1 MCFNKIDMSDGFINI
16 LIAEDN
22 EVSRDMM
29 TGILRAQGYNIFG
42 AIDGESAIKVVNDR
56 DVDMALVDVNMAPTG
71 GFEFVKY
78 VVSKGLNIPV
88 VIVTGDDSADLLM
101 EASSLGVAKVI
112 QKPVIPERLTQ
123 TVQRILKRKGLNPS
137 PLAVSAHDTKYT
149 PEELMDQTIEL
160 AAENARAGRGGPFAA
175 LVATKDGQ
183 VLGTGANGRASRVD
197 PTAHAEVM
205 AIRKA
210 AEKLGKSDLSD
221 CILYCSSQ
229 PTRIGEALVASVGI
243 ENVYYGLSHQDT
255 GSIKAHNKTAEAE
268 YSQLCKNEAL
278 EMFKAAKGD

>member
-1 MCFNKIDMSDGFINI
+1 MSQGFINI

-22 EVSRDMM
+22 DVSRDMM
-29 TGILRAQGYNIFG
+29 TGILRAEGYNIFG
-42 AIDGESAIKVVNDR
+42 AINGESAIKVVNDR
-56 DVDMALVDVNMAPTG
+56 DIDLALVDVNMAPTG

-78 VVSKGLNIPV
+78 VVSKGLGIPV
-88 VIVTGDDSADLLM
+88 VIITGDDSADLLM

-112 QKPVIPERLTQ
+112 QKPVIPDRLIF
-123 TVQRILKRKGLNPS
+123 TVQRILKRKGLNPT
-137 PLAVSAHDTKYT
+137 PLAVQSHATKYT
-149 PEELMDQTIEL
+149 AEELMDQTIEL
-160 AAENARAGRGGPFAA
+160 AAENARAKRGGPFAA

-221 CILYCSSQ
+221 CVLYCSSQ

-243 ENVYYGLSHQDT
+243 ENVFYGLSHEDT
-255 GSIKAHNKTAEAE
+255 GSIKAHNKTVEAQ
-268 YSQLCKNEAL
+268 YKQLCKNEAL
-278 EMFKAAKGD
+278 EMFKAAKD

>member
-1 MCFNKIDMSDGFINI
+1 MTDGFINV

-22 EVSRDMM
+22 DVSRDMM
-29 TGILRAQGYNIFG
+29 TGILRAEGYNIFG
-42 AIDGESAIKVVNDR
+42 AINGESAIKVVNDR
-56 DVDMALVDVNMAPTG
+56 DIDIALVDVNMAPTG
-71 GFEFVKY
+71 GFEFVRY
-78 VVSKGLNIPV
+78 VVSKGLGIPV
-88 VIVTGDDSADLLM
+88 VIITGDDSADLLM

-112 QKPVIPERLTQ
+112 QKPVIPDRLVF
-123 TVQRILKRKGLNPS
+123 TVQRILKRKGFNPS
-137 PLAVSAHDTKYT
+137 PLAVQSHATRYT

-160 AAENARAGRGGPFAA
+160 AAENARAKRGGPFAA

-183 VLGTGANGRASRVD
+183 VLGTGANGRSSRVD

-243 ENVYYGLSHQDT
+243 ENVYYGLSHEDT
-255 GSIKAHNKTAEAE
+255 GSIKAHNKTVEAQ
-268 YSQLCKNEAL
+268 YQQLCKNVAL
-278 EMFKAAKGD
+278 EMFKAAKDIQS